1 MIQTL
6 ILLAVALAGAAT
18 LAYLFRGSMEQPAN
32 LLELLERMQPVNAAT
47 LRHLACGVDDS
58 FLRET
63 LPSSQY
69 RRLRRLRLRAIL
81 SYYHTALRNSAV
93 LISYG
98 SLLERSTVQELKSFG
113 EQLSSS
119 AIQLRLALLV
129 GIIAVAF
136 CYVAP
141 VELPYWRPIS
151 DLYDSIGAYLNGFCE
166 EHAPDLQFVVVR
178 HFSL

>member
-1 MIQTL
+1 MIQTV
-6 ILLAVALAGAAT
+6 ILLTVAIVGAAT
-18 LAYLFRGSMEQPAN
+18 LAYLLRGSMEQPAN
-32 LLELLERMQPVNAAT
+32 LLELLERMEPVNAAS

-81 SYYHTALRNSAV
+81 AYYYTAFRNSAV

-98 SLLERSTVQELKSFG
+98 FMLEKSGLEELKLFG
-113 EQLSSS
+113 EQLGSS
-119 AIQLRLALLV
+119 AVQLRFALL
-129 GIIAVAF
+129 GGMIAVAL

-141 VELPYWRPIS
+141 LQLPYWRPIS
-151 DLYDSIGAYLNGFCE
+151 DLYETIGANLKGFCE
-166 EHAPDLQFVVVR
+166 AHAPDLQFAVVE